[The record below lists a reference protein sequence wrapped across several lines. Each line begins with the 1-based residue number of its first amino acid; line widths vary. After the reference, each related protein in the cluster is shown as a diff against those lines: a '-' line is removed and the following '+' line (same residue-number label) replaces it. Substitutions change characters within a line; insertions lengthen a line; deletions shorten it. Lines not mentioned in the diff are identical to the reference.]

1 MGTKKMEKTVQ
12 ILNEEGFHARPAG
25 LFVKTATAFA
35 SNIEVRSGDAVKNG
49 KSIMGLMS
57 LGLKKDSPL
66 TIVATGPDEA
76 DAIAALVALVN
87 RKFEE

>member
-1 MGTKKMEKTVQ
+1 MEKTVY
-12 ILNEEGFHARPAG
+12 IKNEEGFHARPAG
-25 LFVKTATAFA
+25 IFVKKASAFA
-35 SNIEVRSGDAVKNG
+35 SNIEVKSGEATKNG

-66 TIVATGPDEA
+66 TIIASGADEA
-76 DAIAALVALVN
+76 AAVAALAELVE